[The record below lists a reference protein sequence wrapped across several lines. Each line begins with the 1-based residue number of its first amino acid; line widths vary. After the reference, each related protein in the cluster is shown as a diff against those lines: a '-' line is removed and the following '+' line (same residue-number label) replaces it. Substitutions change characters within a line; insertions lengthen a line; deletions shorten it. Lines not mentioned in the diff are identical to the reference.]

1 MIKKNYFGGDEEHK
15 GSIIKKLKIKII
27 DTYTSKTILA
37 ETLHAKEL
45 KTNTVA

>member
-1 MIKKNYFGGDEEHK
+1 MKSTKEALL
-15 GSIIKKLKIKII
+15 KKLKIKII

-37 ETLHAKEL
+37 ETLQAKEL